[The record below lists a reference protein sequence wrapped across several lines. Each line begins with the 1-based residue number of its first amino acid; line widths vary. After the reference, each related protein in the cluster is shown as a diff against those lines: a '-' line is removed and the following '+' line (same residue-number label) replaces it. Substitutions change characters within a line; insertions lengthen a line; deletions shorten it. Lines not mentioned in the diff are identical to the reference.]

1 MERHEG
7 CSLESRQS
15 EKEKLKI
22 GGSCRYL
29 VSAKSDGVELFWL
42 SSGGLSKIGCHRHIQ
57 MARSLGRGPSRCRAL
72 EVTCDR
78 EGYGYSANDFAIRAG
93 RSLEDYR
100 EC

>member
-42 SSGGLSKIGCHRHIQ
+42 SSGGLSKIALIGF
-57 MARSLGRGPSRCRAL
+57 RSLRLQRGPSI
-72 EVTCDR
+72 VTH
-78 EGYGYSANDFAIRAG
+78 FAG
-93 RSLEDYR
+93 H
-100 EC
+100 